1 MRTRLTRNSAVII
14 TIASHKGGVGKTTT
28 AFHLAA
34 FLQSLAPTLL
44 LDGDD
49 TRNATAWCRR
59 GEGVSFKVA
68 DEVLAAKLARNFT
81 HIVIDTGQKPSSID
95 LRALSEGCDLLIV
108 PTVPAALDTE
118 GLVLT
123 IEALRTI
130 GANRYRVLL
139 TKVPP
144 PPEQEGVQ
152 LRVELSGQGIPL
164 FTAEIPRLKCFE
176 KAAAKGVAVCAVDDP
191 RAKRGWDAYQA
202 VGMETLNHA

>member
-1 MRTRLTRNSAVII
+1 MY
-14 TIASHKGGVGKTTT
+14 
-28 AFHLAA
+28 FHPWLPTVTPS
-34 FLQSLAPTLL
+34 QPISLPRPAPTCARTF
-44 LDGDD
+44 GASE
-49 TRNATAWCRR
+49 NTASTWKNCRPR
-59 GEGVSFKVA
+59 SVRSLCPSIFPCDNILHVSS
-68 DEVLAAKLARNFT
+68 
-81 HIVIDTGQKPSSID
+81 GYP
-95 LRALSEGCDLLIV
+95 
-108 PTVPAALDTE
+108 
-118 GLVLT
+118 